1 VESGRMKEFEEIVD
15 GVAHSLNMTVD
26 SLIKIYPQL
35 RTEYSWYYVLDKI
48 NDISENCLLAFGV
61 IMLFACAYIFI
72 EGHSAEKYKTYVKI
86 AICIWVLMAIIYAI
100 SLLMKGFMC
109 PDILIIEKFIK

>member
-1 VESGRMKEFEEIVD
+1 MKVFNLILDKVSQAL
-15 GVAHSLNMTVD
+15 GTTVD
-26 SLIKIYPQL
+26 NVVKFYPQL

-48 NDISENCLLAFGV
+48 NDISENCLLTFGV

-72 EGHSAEKYKTYVKI
+72 EGYSSEKNKTYIKI
-86 AICIWVLMAIIYAI
+86 AICIFVSMVIIYII
-100 SLLMKGFMC
+100 SFVVQGFMC

>member
-1 VESGRMKEFEEIVD
+1 MKEFKEIVD

-48 NDISENCLLAFGV
+48 NDISENCLLTFGV

-72 EGHSAEKYKTYVKI
+72 DGYSAEKYKTYIKI
-86 AICIWVLMAIIYAI
+86 AICIFVLMVIIYII
-100 SLLMKGFMC
+100 SFVVQGFVC

>member
-1 VESGRMKEFEEIVD
+1 MKDFNLILDKVSQAL
-15 GVAHSLNMTVD
+15 GTTVD
-26 SLIKIYPQL
+26 NVVKFYPQL

-48 NDISENCLLAFGV
+48 NDISENCLLTFGV

-72 EGHSAEKYKTYVKI
+72 EGYSAEKNKTYIKI
-86 AICIWVLMAIIYAI
+86 AICIFVLMVIIYII
-100 SLLMKGFMC
+100 SFVVQGFVC